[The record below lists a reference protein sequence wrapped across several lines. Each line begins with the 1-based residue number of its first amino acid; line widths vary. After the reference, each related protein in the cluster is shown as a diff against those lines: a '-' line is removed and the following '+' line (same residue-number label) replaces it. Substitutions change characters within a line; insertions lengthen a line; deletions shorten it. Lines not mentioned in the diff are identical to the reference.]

1 MRNSDKRKMNES
13 TKGGIVSKNMNP
25 VKASIWYTVCS
36 ITQKGI
42 SLLLIPMY
50 VRIMTTEEYGI
61 YTLAQ
66 SWEGILLIFTTLN
79 LAAYAFNNCLIQNE
93 NEREKVTSAFGGII
107 VTLTVVCICILGLF
121 NNFWEHVFRLPGKL
135 ILLILLDSCF
145 LVIIDLWYARKKFD
159 YAYRGVAL
167 VTIGISVCNL
177 IVGMVFVIYSPEKAF
192 AAFLAGTGTRG
203 VVAMLL
209 LLDIWRKGH
218 VYFDRKFWSY
228 AFRFNIPLI
237 PHFLSTRILQQA
249 DRVMIEK
256 YCGASQAG
264 IYGFSYKIT
273 EAMLIFNTAFLSSI
287 IPWTYR
293 NLKEKKY
300 KDIFPH
306 IFLTIILI
314 AVLNAFLILLA
325 PEVIAV
331 LGTREYEE
339 AKYVIP
345 PVACSIF
352 LMYLYNCF
360 VNITYYYEENKK
372 ITMASIIAACLN
384 IGLNL
389 LMIPRYGY
397 LAAGYTTLISYI
409 CLAIMHGVMQRST
422 LRKNGIREEVYSI
435 RVLTLFSAGYILL
448 GLCSNLLYKNWILRY
463 SIMLVSVM
471 MMIIKRNALIEV
483 VKTILRGSNRE
494 KKETD
499 NNKFLER

>member
-1 MRNSDKRKMNES
+1 MKRSDKREMNAS
-13 TKGGIVSKNMNP
+13 NKGGIVNKTANP

-36 ITQKGI
+36 IIQKGI

-66 SWEGILLIFTTLN
+66 SWEGILLVFTTLN

-93 NEREKVTSAFGGII
+93 NEKEKVTSAFGGII
-107 VTLTVVCICILGLF
+107 ITLTVVCICIFGLF
-121 NNFWEHVFRLPGKL
+121 SDFWKHIFRLPGKF
-135 ILLILLDSCF
+135 ILLVLLDSCF
-145 LVIIDLWYARKKFD
+145 IVLIDLWYARKKFD
-159 YAYRGVAL
+159 YAYRGVAV
-167 VTIGISVCNL
+167 VTLGISVCNL
-177 IVGMVFVIYSPEKAF
+177 VVGMLFVIYSPEKAF

-203 VVAMLL
+203 IVAVFLL
-209 LLDIWRKGH
+209 FDIWRKGH
-218 VYFDRKFWSY
+218 VYFNRKFWSY

-273 EAMLIFNTAFLSSI
+273 EAMLIFNTAFLGSV

-293 NLKEKKY
+293 KLKERRY
-300 KDIFPH
+300 RDIFPH

-325 PEVIAV
+325 PEVIAI
-331 LGTREYEE
+331 LGTSEYEE
-339 AKYVIP
+339 AMYVIP

-352 LMYLYNCF
+352 LMYLFNCF

-372 ITMASIIAACLN
+372 ITLASIFAACLN
-384 IGLNL
+384 IGLNW

-397 LAAGYTTLISYI
+397 LAAGYTTLVSYI
-409 CLAIMHGVMQRST
+409 CLAIMHGVMQRNT
-422 LRKNGIREEVYSI
+422 LRKNGIQEEVYSI
-435 RVLTLFSAGYILL
+435 HILTLFSIGYILL
-448 GLCSNLLYKNWILRY
+448 SLCSNFLYKNWIIRY
-463 SIMLVSVM
+463 IIILVSIAVM
-471 MMIIKRNALIEV
+471 VIKRNVIIEMA
-483 VKTILRGSNRE
+483 KNCFTKFGS
-494 KKETD
+494 
-499 NNKFLER
+499 